1 MARNGNFASRE
12 SGGGNNV
19 KVAKPCHQA
28 TWKQKAWQKK
38 ETRVNFLIPKSLNVK
53 ST

>member
-1 MARNGNFASRE
+1 MVILRQEKAGGE
-12 SGGGNNV
+12 GGGGNNV
-19 KVAKPCHQA
+19 KVAKPCHKQ
-28 TWKQKAWQKK
+28 KQKAWQKK

>member
-1 MARNGNFASRE
+1 MVILRQEKAG
-12 SGGGNNV
+12 GGGNNV

-38 ETRVNFLIPKSLNVK
+38 ETSKFSNS
-53 ST
+53 